1 MVGRSN
7 GTLPTRVQILVL
19 APFPGFIP
27 GFSVVDLKKE
37 VEKTE
42 MVERDGRARN
52 RTGTSS
58 RSSTAEWGSSA
69 WAHLGQG
76 QLEGEIDEGD
86 LSLRK
91 NRGGRWAAP
100 VVALR
105 GKGEGGS
112 KLGGAWC
119 CGERGGL
126 FIAAGRRFGR
136 SEGCTRGARAP
147 AMAVRPVCPWR
158 NNCVVPTLLLD
169 ATRRAA
175 ALTGR
180 S

>member
-7 GTLPTRVQILVL
+7 GTLPNMVQILVL
-19 APFPGFIP
+19 APFPVFIS
-27 GFSVVDLKKE
+27 GFSVVDLKK

-42 MVERDGRARN
+42 MVERW
-52 RTGTSS
+52 TGTG
-58 RSSTAEWGSSA
+58 TE
-69 WAHLGQG
+69 QG
-76 QLEGEIDEGD
+76 RRPDEGD

-91 NRGGRWAAP
+91 NRGGSWAAP

-105 GKGEGGS
+105 GKGEC
-112 KLGGAWC
+112 AWC
-119 CGERGGL
+119 SGERGGL